1 MNDEI
6 EQTVRTYE
14 AEHKVDSSYKQ
25 VAFYVYDESDENA
38 DIDWWNQCLTFDGV
52 KVVET
57 TSGIK
62 VAMWL
67 KTSEQQKAYED
78 ALVALRRLNE
88 SY

>member
-6 EQTVRTYE
+6 EQIVRAYE

-25 VAFYVYDESDENA
+25 VAVYVYDESDENA
-38 DIDWWNQCLTFDGV
+38 DIDWWNQCLAFDGV
-52 KVVET
+52 RVVET
-57 TSGIK
+57 TTGEK

-67 KTSEQQKAYED
+67 KTPEQRQAYED